1 MSKRTAATS
10 VASRASMF
18 ACALGLSF
26 SLLGIPAA
34 SAITWNFNTPD
45 APALPNTTLGTTQT
59 YTAGGSTI
67 TAAGFSAS
75 TLQVDLTRNIT
86 GGPLNLYSKLDTGNP
101 TGSENGVGL
110 AADLD
115 HEIVAPNHLVRV
127 ALPTGLTGL
136 SFKMG
141 STTDGEG
148 WQVYGS
154 QLALTGYSLLT
165 SGFDESTHLL
175 AGVFNYLFFRTTGE
189 SGESNTLLAQIS
201 GTVAAVPLPPAL
213 LLFGTALAGL
223 GILGRRRKKQ
233 HPAQAV

>member
-10 VASRASMF
+10 VATRASMF

-59 YTAGGSTI
+59 YTVAG
-67 TAAGFSAS
+67 
-75 TLQVDLTRNIT
+75 
-86 GGPLNLYSKLDTGNP
+86 
-101 TGSENGVGL
+101 
-110 AADLD
+110 
-115 HEIVAPNHLVRV
+115 
-127 ALPTGLTGL
+127 
-136 SFKMG
+136 
-141 STTDGEG
+141 
-148 WQVYGS
+148 
-154 QLALTGYSLLT
+154 
-165 SGFDESTHLL
+165 
-175 AGVFNYLFFRTTGE
+175 
-189 SGESNTLLAQIS
+189 
-201 GTVAAVPLPPAL
+201 LPPAL